1 MKVSVRDH
9 RLFAAA
15 VFTLSFLLFF
25 TSNAMAGCRSYAYEK
40 KDAIAFCQKKLK
52 CKAPEIV
59 VCYGQPREW
68 KCRCEKP
75 KEDAPKESEGKFESG
90 HSIKKDTAMP
100 PSKPMKEK

>member
-1 MKVSVRDH
+1 MKVSVLNN
-9 RLFAAA
+9 RLVVAGIFI
-15 VFTLSFLLFF
+15 LSSLVLF

-40 KDAIAFCQKKLK
+40 KDAIEFCQMKLK

-75 KEDAPKESEGKFESG
+75 KEKPAKKLEQKNESDYSMDKEMDKS
-90 HSIKKDTAMP
+90 P
-100 PSKPMKEK
+100 PKPMEDK